1 MLFLVQI
8 QDVTKF
14 KIAKDIDSDYYNNF
28 IDANKKGLNFVAYRC
43 KLNPKEI
50 IMKKIRIDMTKYK
63 EKFGNRIAGN
73 LASKTLDMLI
83 N

>member
-28 IDANKKGLNFVAYRC
+28 IDANKKGLNFFAYIF
-43 KLNPKEI
+43 KLIQKEI
-50 IMKKIRIDMTKYK
+50 IIEKK
-63 EKFGNRIAGN
+63 
-73 LASKTLDMLI
+73 
-83 N
+83 

>member
-50 IMKKIRIDMTKYK
+50 VIEKRIRIDH
-63 EKFGNRIAGN
+63 
-73 LASKTLDMLI
+73 D
-83 N
+83 